1 MAENAAPAAGTP
13 AATPTTPT
21 PAQAPPAAG
30 AGAQGTGGYQPAG
43 FRGVATGDA
52 IGGGTTAPEAPTAP
66 ATEEPPKPRA
76 RVIGQGGVIPEER
89 ITERIARERRKL
101 LREEYGTDDPVKV
114 EQIRQDRKQHAEAVS
129 KYRAAEEEAQRAA
142 MTEQER
148 LKADLAKREERIAE
162 LEAANR
168 ELQETSAV
176 EKQDAVIS
184 RVAASKVN
192 PKFLRFAKIEL
203 ADHLTGLSP
212 EEQAK
217 FDEKKLAKWFDSF
230 VADNP
235 EFKAVV
241 GASAEPAPVVKVE
254 LAKPP
259 PKRVPITNG
268 AGPRRGPP
276 ATTVP
281 AADPLAGK
289 TPVPGKPNSMSDK
302 EYADYKKSRR
312 IST

>member
-1 MAENAAPAAGTP
+1 M
-13 AATPTTPT
+13 
-21 PAQAPPAAG
+21 
-30 AGAQGTGGYQPAG
+30 
-43 FRGVATGDA
+43 
-52 IGGGTTAPEAPTAP
+52 GGGATAPEPPPAP
-66 ATEEPPKPRA
+66 ATEDPPKLKP

-101 LREEYGTDDPVKV
+101 LREEYGTDDLVKV
-114 EQIRQDRKQHAEAVS
+114 EQIRQDRKQHAEAVG

-148 LKADLAKREERIAE
+148 LKADLAKREARIAE

-168 ELQETSAV
+168 ELLESSAV
-176 EKQDAVIS
+176 KEQDAVIS

-192 PKFLRFAKIEL
+192 PKFLRFAKSEL
-203 ADHLTGLSP
+203 ADHLWGLSV

-217 FDEKKLAKWFDSF
+217 FDEKKLAKWFDAF
-230 VADNP
+230 VVDNP
-235 EFKAVV
+235 EIKAVV
-241 GASAEPAPVVKVE
+241 GAPVEPAPVVKVE
-254 LAKPP
+254 PAKPP

-276 ATTVP
+276 AATVSVM
-281 AADPLAGK
+281 DPLANK
-289 TPVPGKPNSMSDK
+289 TPRPGQPNSMNPR
-302 EYADYKKSRR
+302 EYADWKKSKR